1 MLAIVETR
9 PLHGEIAAIPSK
21 SQAHRLLICAALCDS
36 PTHIEMRSV
45 SEDVRATAN
54 CLAALG
60 AGVEFLADGV
70 RVSPMQRL
78 PEEALLDCGESGSTL
93 RFLLPV
99 AAALG
104 VPARF
109 TGRGRLPERPI
120 GPLREALEQQGLQ
133 FSSDRLPFSISGR
146 LRAGEYALPGGVSS
160 QFISGLLLALP
171 LLEGKSRIRV
181 GGALE
186 SAPYVHMTLAALQS
200 FGVAAAEETEGYSV
214 AGAAA
219 FRTPGRLRVE
229 GDWSNAAFFL
239 CAGALGQGVRVSGL
253 RADSLQGD
261 RAVMELL
268 GAFGADVRMDGDRAQ
283 VRPGFLRAMEVVD
296 MRAIPDLLPVLAVVA
311 AFAEGETR
319 FVNAARLRLK
329 ESDRLESTAAMLRAL
344 GARAEVFADAL
355 HVGGVGLHGGTVE
368 SFGDHRI
375 AMAAAVAAAG
385 CREPVQIRSAQCV
398 AKSYPDFFADYR
410 KAGGAVYVL

>member
-1 MLAIVETR
+1 MLAIVEAR
-9 PLHGEIAAIPSK
+9 PLGGEIAAMPSK
-21 SQAHRLLICAALCDS
+21 SQAHRLLICAALSDGPS
-36 PTHIEMRSV
+36 FIEMQAV
-45 SEDVRATAN
+45 SEDIRATAN

-60 AGVEFLADGV
+60 AGVEFFAGGI
-70 RVSPMQRL
+70 RVSPIQNL
-78 PEEALLDCGESGSTL
+78 PEEASLDCMESGSTL
-93 RFLLPV
+93 RFLMPV

-104 VPARF
+104 ISTHF
-109 TGRGRLPERPI
+109 TGAGRLPERPI
-120 GPLREALEQQGLQ
+120 GPLRAVMEQHGVR
-133 FSSDRLPFSISGR
+133 FSADRLPLSISGK
-146 LRAGEYALPGGVSS
+146 LHAGQYVLPGGLSS

-171 LLEGKSRIRV
+171 LVEGESRIRV
-181 GGALE
+181 EGALE

-219 FRTPGRLRVE
+219 FRAPGRLRVE

-283 VRPGFLRAMEVVD
+283 VRPGFLRAMEVD
-296 MRAIPDLLPVLAVVA
+296 MRAIPDLLPVLAIVA

-355 HVGGVGLHGGTVE
+355 HVGGGGLYGGTVE

-385 CREPVQIRSAQCV
+385 CREPVQIRAAQCV